1 MIIKSFKLYTP
12 EKSDVPGA
20 MYLKSVDGRDW
31 YESQSLFAAD
41 TLKLVYDSNG
51 IITSISKDVSM
62 LWPVNQSVAEVAD
75 TEENRKADISGR
87 WGFDGE
93 KITDLLTAEKA
104 RGMKGDEINAWR
116 NAMEAANYTFE
127 HNGRKWDYG
136 KSTQTRLEPSV
147 AAAKAGK
154 LPEAFFW
161 TDAENNDVEVTA
173 EELIALSEAAGQ
185 AMFTKGME

>member
-1 MIIKSFKLYTP
+1 MIIKNLKHYTP
-12 EKSDVPGA
+12 EKPDVPGA
-20 MYLKSVDGRDW
+20 MYLKSEDGQDW
-31 YESQSLFAAD
+31 YECQSLFSAE

-136 KSTQTRLEPSV
+136 KST
-147 AAAKAGK
+147 
-154 LPEAFFW
+154 
-161 TDAENNDVEVTA
+161 
-173 EELIALSEAAGQ
+173 
-185 AMFTKGME
+185 